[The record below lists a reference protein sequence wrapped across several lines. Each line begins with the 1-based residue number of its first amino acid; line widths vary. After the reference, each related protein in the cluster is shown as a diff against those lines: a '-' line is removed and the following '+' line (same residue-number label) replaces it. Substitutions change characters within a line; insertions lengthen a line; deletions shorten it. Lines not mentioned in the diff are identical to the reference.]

1 MLYCLDFNNECA
13 KMSSKTGGSI
23 KNQIYSNKKTMS
35 PETAQTSELEHKK
48 EQSELELLLTQISE
62 SDEDAMREFYK
73 KTVRLVYG
81 MSHRVLSNSE
91 EAEEVALEVF
101 MYVWKNASQYD
112 RELSKPLSWLLMIT
126 RTRAIDKVRKRAR
139 AVQIDD
145 SMDENLVT
153 GADNPEDTY
162 IASERR
168 KVMRNA
174 MSQLTSKQKE
184 VMELSYYQQFS
195 HSEISEKVGIPVGS
209 VKSTIRV
216 VMVKLKNIIKAEQG
230 RSYVAEIH

>member
-1 MLYCLDFNNECA
+1 MN
-13 KMSSKTGGSI
+13 SKTSGSNI
-23 KNQIYSNKKTMS
+23 SPIDNCKKTMS
-35 PETAQTSELEHKK
+35 PEIATSQSEHSK

-62 SDEDAMREFYK
+62 GDEDAMKGFYK
-73 KTVRLVYG
+73 KTVRHVYG
-81 MSHRVLSNSE
+81 MSHRVISNSE

-101 MYVWKNASQYD
+101 MYVWENASQFD

-139 AVQIDD
+139 AVEIDD
-145 SMDENLVT
+145 SMDENLIT
-153 GADNPEDTY
+153 GTDNPEDTY

-168 KVMRNA
+168 KIMRSA
-174 MSQLTSKQKE
+174 MSQLTSKEKK

-195 HSEISEKVGIPVGS
+195 HSEISERVDIPVGS

-216 VMVKLKNIIKAEQG
+216 AMV
-230 RSYVAEIH
+230 